1 MSGVTVI
8 LPNARRVQV
17 KTTPS
22 TLLSHILSEACLLGG
37 FEVSAFDLQTQSRKK
52 IDLSLSFRL
61 SGLPN
66 NATLEMIPK
75 LTANNAQVEIA
86 LQFPSGTRQIQQIAA
101 SSSLFEMLTLFEK
114 EFGENLTGEVEGQ
127 SPCVVYMNR
136 QYSGEL
142 ELQSNTLSSLGIS
155 GKVLIRFIRTTLTEE
170 QKERIRGKIEEEQ
183 KKKQALA
190 VQFEKAKLENEERER
205 IQREMEER
213 FARELAE
220 KEAVEE
226 AKRKEEEEKWRRERE
241 AQIANGQEPMEVD
254 GANHSNLQQSMPMH
268 GRRDML
274 SDMPMSDPN
283 AWSFDA
289 PVFSFNPN
297 QSRPIAPDPNAFNSA
312 SDEHISQLNRL
323 LEQVDNSL
331 QNPNSLDNLVDIVA
345 NQGRIP
351 LSQLAQ
357 IAEALPAEPE
367 SSHPVVIEPC
377 DRKAIIFAKEKDGAF
392 ESAEPVP
399 DEFFEVKMED
409 LKSIQK
415 DLREDVRQQ
424 TQRALL
430 PKAFVQNKNRQLKM
444 AAYKNTVIRLA
455 VGEHVLQLLFDSA
468 EPTSR
473 LLDFVKS
480 HVSNRQAKFSFK
492 LAHIK
497 IETSEKNFIELD
509 LAPKAT
515 LVLKSI
521 DIGSEIVLNEL
532 RERINSSTQTEAD
545 QLSTEWLAVNTP
557 FRPFTGLV
565 LPEESRQIKRP
576 STTDDGNDDK
586 RHRSAHETQ
595 NTNLPKWFKRQ

>member
-22 TLLSHILSEACLLGG
+22 TLLSHILSEACLMGG

-75 LTANNAQVEIA
+75 STANSAQVEIA
-86 LQFPSGTRQIQQIAA
+86 LQVPSGTRKTQQIAA
-101 SSSLFEMLTLFEK
+101 SSSLFEMLALFEK
-114 EFGENLTGEVEGQ
+114 EFGENLTEEVEGQ
-127 SPCVVYMNR
+127 SPCAVYMNK

-142 ELQSNTLSSLGIS
+142 ELQSNILSSLGIS
-155 GKVLIRFIRTTLTEE
+155 GKVLIRFIRMTLTEE
-170 QKERIRGKIEEEQ
+170 QKESIRVKIEEEQ

-226 AKRKEEEEKWRRERE
+226 AKRKEEEEKWRKERE

-254 GANHSNLQQSMPMH
+254 GASQSNLQQNMPMH
-268 GRRDML
+268 SGRDML

-323 LEQVDNSL
+323 LEQIDNSL
-331 QNPNSLDNLVDIVA
+331 QNSNSLDNLVDIVA

-351 LSQLAQ
+351 LSQIAQ

-367 SSHPVVIEPC
+367 SFHPVVIEPC

-392 ESAEPVP
+392 ESSEPVP
-399 DEFFEVKMED
+399 DEFFEVKVED

-455 VGEHVLQLLFDSA
+455 V
-468 EPTSR
+468 
-473 LLDFVKS
+473 
-480 HVSNRQAKFSFK
+480 
-492 LAHIK
+492 
-497 IETSEKNFIELD
+497 ETSEKNFIELD

-515 LVLKSI
+515 LVLKSV
-521 DIGSEIVLNEL
+521 DIGSEMVFNEL

-545 QLSTEWLAVNTP
+545 QLSTEWLAVNTS
-557 FRPFTGLV
+557 FRPFTGLA
-565 LPEESRQIKRP
+565 LPEESRQTKRP
-576 STTDDGNDDK
+576 STTDGGNDDK